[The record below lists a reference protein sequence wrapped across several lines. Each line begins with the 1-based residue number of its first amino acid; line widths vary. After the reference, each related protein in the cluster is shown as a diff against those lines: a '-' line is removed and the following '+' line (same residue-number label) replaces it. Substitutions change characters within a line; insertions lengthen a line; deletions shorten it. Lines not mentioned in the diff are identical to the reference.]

1 MKYYSAYVYSDDY
14 VESQPINN
22 EYVQVNSAGYYG
34 FDKTYHSATHRKSGR
49 KDYMLVYTHSG
60 RSLARFKGEEHCI
73 EAGGI
78 FIYQPGEEQYY
89 GQVENDPL
97 SCYWIHFSGYGI
109 PRLFRQL
116 NFDDRSVI
124 RTGINDW
131 IPATFD
137 MLIRKIFEKSSN
149 NNVLLSALLLQ
160 LLHFISTKD
169 FKQDMTSHRSKSSE
183 LVDLSLNY
191 MYLNYNSKISVMEL
205 AEISG
210 LSVSRYINVFKEITG
225 FTPKEYMINIRLEK
239 ACEIISNTNLSIKEV
254 ALTTGFEDQ
263 LYFSRLFKKYKN
275 MNPTEYRRTHFFNR
289 NGCH

>member
-1 MKYYSAYVYSDDY
+1 MKYYSAYVHSDEY

-34 FDKTYHSATHRKSGR
+34 FDNTYHSATHRKSGR

-60 RSLARFKGEEHCI
+60 RSLARFKGEEQCI
-73 EAGGI
+73 EAGEI
-78 FIYQPGEEQYY
+78 FIYQPGEEHYY

-109 PRLFRQL
+109 PGLLQQL
-116 NFDDRSVI
+116 NFDHRNVI
-124 RTGINDW
+124 TTGINDW
-131 IPATFD
+131 LPATFD
-137 MLIRKIFEKSSN
+137 MLIHKITEKTSN
-149 NNVLLSALLLQ
+149 NHILLSAMLLQ
-160 LLHFISTKD
+160 LLHYISSKD
-169 FKQDMTSHRSKSSE
+169 GKQELTARKSKSSE
-183 LVDLSLNY
+183 LINLSFNY
-191 MYLNYNSKISVMEL
+191 MYLNYNRKITVVEL
-205 AEISG
+205 AAISG

-225 FTPKEYMINIRLEK
+225 YTPKEYMIHIRLEK

-275 MNPTEYRRTHFFNR
+275 MNPTEYRRTY
-289 NGCH
+289 